1 MADLGIIIKTV
12 FDNKGVKAA
21 QKSFNTIKSKGSQ
34 AADKL
39 KQSFAGMGDKIKDT
53 GKGVISALGPAA
65 LAGPVAAIAAM
76 ATGVVSLVG
85 SSIKLAE
92 EAKTVSSAFRSLSGG
107 ALIATANMQAMR
119 EATKGLI
126 SETEQMRIA
135 NQLLGMNIV
144 QTADQLGEVVGVS
157 RRLGKEFRGL
167 GAKDAAEEFAIMI
180 ANMSVARLDS
190 FGLSSGRVRKRINEM
205 MRETQ
210 GMTREAAFFQATMEE
225 GQKTIERL
233 GPELSTTTEQ
243 TSRLSAEWAN
253 LRAVMGEAAEGTGIL
268 KGIASGLA
276 DNLILLRNW
285 SEAGTD
291 IATKQ
296 QALEISIKRTKA
308 AIEDNT
314 TGLII
319 NRFAAEKNR
328 EKLVELEGQYARVTN
343 RIEVN
348 TAAAK
353 KQQEAMQA
361 AIRSEEIAA
370 ENLAKREAS
379 EKKFVETQEKF
390 ARDVLRIQE
399 NTAKELASSQETF
412 DDNRLQAAGDH
423 TKKLASIKTRAGK
436 DEAKAAKR
444 LQKDLSKIDTNLKK
458 SIIKSEQDEGKKVAK
473 AQADFA
479 KSDKNTRKRKQ
490 IDALADERLFQFE
503 LRNLAADGEG
513 IAIKEALERRAI
525 EQQIASEKAEFEKD
539 VEQDKRKV
547 QIKSLRDEG
556 QEARSQLQQ
565 QATERRDDL
574 QERNEEATEAR
585 KERLKEEIA
594 QENESFIQKKADLN
608 EALTDRN
615 EAIREGER
623 ERIQEIARGLAET
636 EELTVTQLDRMIE
649 LAKKFGPEF
658 GEVFADGMTQA
669 FTENLKID
677 AAVEAASGASIGAGA
692 GGLPIAQIEGET
704 GVTQPSRP
712 GQGVTPFQTGEIV
725 GSTGIG
731 LLHAGEEVAN
741 PNEGQAITINGETF
755 AVRAAS
761 QMAAAINGL
770 MERNAQMIV
779 DTVATNL

>member
-1 MADLGIIIKTV
+1 MANLGINIKTV

-39 KQSFAGMGDKIKDT
+39 KQSFSGMGDKIKDT

-85 SSIKLAE
+85 SSIALAE
-92 EAKTVSSAFRSLSGG
+92 ESKAVGSAFRSLSGG
-107 ALIATANMQAMR
+107 ALVATANMQAMR

-126 SETEQMRIA
+126 SETEQMKIA

-190 FGLSSGRVRKRINEM
+190 FGLSSGRVRKRINEL

-233 GPELSTTTEQ
+233 GPEISTTKEE

-253 LRAVMGEAAEGTGIL
+253 LRVVMGEAADGTGVL
-268 KGIASGLA
+268 KGISAGLA

-296 QALEISIKRTKA
+296 TALEIKIRRTQA
-308 AIEDNT
+308 TLEDNT
-314 TGLII
+314 TGLIK
-319 NRFAAEKNR
+319 NAGAA
-328 EKLVELEGQYARVTN
+328 ARN
-343 RIEVN
+343 RIKLAELQEEYDNVTAAIDKS

-353 KQQEAMQA
+353 AQQEAMQA

-379 EKKFVETQEKF
+379 EKKFTETQEKF
-390 ARDVLRIQE
+390 AKDVLRIQE
-399 NTAKELASSQETF
+399 DTAEQLASSQEEF
-412 DDNRLQAAGDH
+412 DDNSLQAAENH
-423 TKKLASIKTRAGK
+423 AKKVVSIKNRAGK

-444 LQKDLSKIDTNLKK
+444 LQKDLSKIDTGLKK

-503 LRNLAADGEG
+503 LRNLAADGQG

-539 VEQDKRKV
+539 VEQDKRKD
-547 QIKSLRDEG
+547 QIQSLRDEG
-556 QEARSQLQQ
+556 TEARVQLQQ
-565 QATERRDDL
+565 QATERKADL
-574 QERNEEATEAR
+574 EERNLEAADAR
-585 KERLKEEIA
+585 KERLQEEIL

-608 EALTDRN
+608 EALVDRN
-615 EAIREGER
+615 EAIKEGEK

-636 EELTVTQLDRMIE
+636 EELTVTQLDRMIA
-649 LAKKFGPEF
+649 LAKEFGPEF

-677 AAVEAASGASIGAGA
+677 AAVKGANEANIGAGG
-692 GGLPIAQIEGET
+692 GGLPIAQIEGES
-704 GVTQPSRP
+704 GVTQPSGP
-712 GQGVTPFQTGEIV
+712 GAGITPFQTGEIV

-741 PNEGQAITINGETF
+741 PNEGQAITIDGETF

-779 DTVATNL
+779 DTVAANL